1 MPEPQSSQSLHRKIA
16 EIVAAVEY
24 VAKDKD
30 GPQNQY
36 RYVSDAAMLQAV
48 RGHMA
53 ERRLTLVP
61 RVVPGSVS
69 VVPRSG
75 KPGDVTTLVV
85 EYVLTDGDSGES
97 IVCATVGQGFDSLDK
112 GAYKA
117 MTGALKY
124 VLRQTFLIPT
134 GDDAEAPTTVDDEE
148 PTAGQRKLV
157 KQMKESLDLAGEQW
171 ELLCTAHGVQAGVSS
186 TRTQIDGLIAALF
199 DLTTEAKA

>member
-1 MPEPQSSQSLHRKIA
+1 MTNSQGSSPLHRKIA
-16 EIVAAVEY
+16 EIVEAVDF
-24 VAKDKD
+24 VAKDKE
-30 GPQNQY
+30 GPQGQY

-53 ERRLTLVP
+53 QRQLTLVP
-61 RVVPGSVS
+61 RVVPESVS

-85 EYVLTDGDSGES
+85 EYILTDGESGES
-97 IVCATVGQGFDSLDK
+97 ITAATVGQGFDSLDK

-134 GDDAEAPTTVDDEE
+134 GDDAEAPTSVDDEE

-157 KQMKESLDLAGEQW
+157 KQMKDSLDLAGEQW
-171 ELLCTAHGVQAGVSS
+171 EMLCTAHGVQAGVPA

-199 DLTTEAKA
+199 DLTTEVKA